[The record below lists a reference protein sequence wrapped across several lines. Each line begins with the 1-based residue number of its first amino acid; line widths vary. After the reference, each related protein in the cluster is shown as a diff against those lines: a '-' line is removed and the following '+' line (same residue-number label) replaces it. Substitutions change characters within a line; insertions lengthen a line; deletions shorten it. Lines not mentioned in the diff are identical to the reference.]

1 MSSLSLF
8 CKVGETAT
16 GFMVYNNGNFKNLL
30 FSLLWTSRLFVS
42 MVWLH
47 IILISDVYSLSS
59 SAAGYSESYAKE
71 QDNST
76 TGAHHWLHL
85 FDNENSSK
93 FPELLKLQCLNI
105 DAVLFNHGTLTK
117 NI

>member
-1 MSSLSLF
+1 MF
-8 CKVGETAT
+8 
-16 GFMVYNNGNFKNLL
+16 
-30 FSLLWTSRLFVS
+30 
-42 MVWLH
+42 
-47 IILISDVYSLSS
+47 YSLSS

-76 TGAHHWLHL
+76 TGVHHWLHR

-105 DAVLFNHGTLTK
+105 DAILFNDKTLDHKYLTFMFSYVT
-117 NI
+117 NH